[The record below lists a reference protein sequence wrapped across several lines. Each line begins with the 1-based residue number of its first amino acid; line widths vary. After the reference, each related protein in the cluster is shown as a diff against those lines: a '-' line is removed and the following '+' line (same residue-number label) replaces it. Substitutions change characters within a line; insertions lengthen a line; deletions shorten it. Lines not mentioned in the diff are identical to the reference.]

1 MVRNYIKKTN
11 RTPVDIEAMLKAAQ
25 VLQQLENRPSL
36 RQAAADFNVNYKALE
51 RFVKKHS
58 PEEIAS
64 GTSNT
69 TFGHSLDNRVFN
81 DDEENLLEQYLKQ
94 ASDIYFGLA
103 PKEVRKLAYSYGIA
117 LNKKLP
123 PKWPTTQM
131 AGSDWF
137 TGFLKRHPTLAL
149 RKPQA
154 TSLARAT
161 SFNKVNVNKFFDN
174 LATVMERHGFPPSD
188 IYNMDESG
196 LVTVQRPNRVIA
208 RKGFKQIGALTSAE
222 RGCLVTI
229 AVAVSA
235 IGNTVPP
242 LFVFPRVNYRD
253 HFIRD
258 GPVGCIGAANPSG
271 WMNEDIFVTFL
282 KHFVQHVKSTKE
294 SPVLLLLDNHET
306 HLSVPALD
314 FAKENGITMLSF
326 PPHCSH
332 KLQPLDR
339 SVFGPL
345 KAFFNS
351 ACDGWMKTHPG
362 KTISI
367 YDIPGLVKDVFPM
380 AATPSNVMA
389 GFRVS
394 GVYPFNRNIFT
405 DLDYLPS
412 YVTDRPEPNRPKS
425 PTSATVEEKDNGE
438 EQLTS
443 SRLVEEPSNINVAIT
458 PSLSS
463 HTFGINEGAS
473 TSRGA
478 GHANPTFCR
487 TSLAVSPQDVRPF
500 PKAEQ
505 RKGKS
510 GGRKKRYSAILT
522 DTPEKQKIEEEKR
535 IATKK
540 KGIAKKRLYSKEQK
554 HGFKK
559 CTKTNVVP
567 LERIKIEG
575 RRNKKSS
582 MVSSEEEDDALCLV
596 CGDKFDD
603 SAPNEVWIQC
613 TRCKNWAHE
622 KCGRGSLFY
631 VCENCDADEDD

>member
-1 MVRNYIKKTN
+1 MVRTYVNKTN
-11 RTPVDIEAMLKAAQ
+11 RAPIDGQAMMQAAQ
-25 VLQQLENRPSL
+25 ALQRQENRPSL
-36 RQAAADFNVNYKALE
+36 REAAAEFNVHYKALE
-51 RFVKKHS
+51 RFVKKHT

-64 GTSNT
+64 GTSNI

-81 DDEENLLEQYLKQ
+81 DNEESLLEQYLKQ
-94 ASDIYFGLA
+94 ASDIYFGLS
-103 PKEVRKLAYSYGIA
+103 PKEMRKLAYSYGTA
-117 LNKKLP
+117 LKKKIP
-123 PKWPTTQM
+123 PKWCDTQM
-131 AGSDWF
+131 AGADWF
-137 TGFLKRHPTLAL
+137 TGYLRRHPTLAL

-161 SFNKVNVNKFFDN
+161 SFNKNNVNNFFDN
-174 LATVMERHGFPPSD
+174 LATVMERHSFPPSD

-222 RGCLVTI
+222 RGSLVTI

-242 LFVFPRVNYRD
+242 LFVFPRVNYKD

-258 GPVGCIGAANPSG
+258 GPVGCIGAGNPSG
-271 WMNEDIFVTFL
+271 WMNEEIFITFL

-314 FAKENGITMLSF
+314 YAKENGITMLSF

-351 ACDGWMKTHPG
+351 ACDNWMKTHPG

-380 AATPSNVMA
+380 AATPSNIMA

-394 GVYPFNRNIFT
+394 GVYPFNRDIFT
-405 DLDYLPS
+405 DLDFLPS
-412 YVTDRPEPNRPKS
+412 YVTDRPEPNRPNS
-425 PTSATVEEKDNGE
+425 PIHEPVEGLASTEETPTSARHDAEE
-438 EQLTS
+438 T
-443 SRLVEEPSNINVAIT
+443 RNINVPTA
-458 PSLSS
+458 PRLQCCCV
-463 HTFGINEGAS
+463 NEGAS
-473 TSRGA
+473 TLQETGLVNLT
-478 GHANPTFCR
+478 ANRP
-487 TSLAVSPQDVRPF
+487 SPAVSPQDVRPF
-500 PKAEQ
+500 PKAEP
-505 RKGKS
+505 RKGKT

-535 IATKK
+535 LATEK
-540 KGIAKKRLYSKEQK
+540 KGNAKKRLYSKSQEN
-554 HGFKK
+554 KK
-559 CTKTNVVP
+559 SKKTIMDP
-567 LERIKIEG
+567 SKKIKIEG
-575 RRNKKSS
+575 RRNKKSALD
-582 MVSSEEEDDALCLV
+582 SSEEEEDALCLV
-596 CGDKFDD
+596 CGDKFND
-603 SAPNEVWIQC
+603 SGPNEVWIQC
-613 TRCKNWAHE
+613 TKCKDWAHK
-622 KCGRGSLFY
+622 KCGHGSVFY
-631 VCENCDADEDD
+631 VCENCDADEND